1 MTRDH
6 LLTLPDGR
14 NVSYSDSGPRT
25 GRCVLLC
32 HGLPGARVQV
42 PSTAVL
48 DTHGIRLIII
58 ERPGLGRSS
67 PQPVRTIAGWSTDVN
82 AVLAAASVDTVTL
95 VGYSAGTPYAL
106 SYASLYPER
115 VRCIHLVS
123 GMAPSAAADIQ
134 KMTTMNRLF
143 HSLGNS
149 LPPSMRRT
157 VARAAS
163 VLIGKGERAATFGIK
178 IMRTTFT
185 AAENSFIDAA
195 DGVVFRTMLA
205 ENFRQGYDGYL
216 VDMGLVTTHWPI
228 AYEQIPHPVY
238 AVYGSDDLIT
248 PPSVVQDLQ
257 AVLPQTTVSVIPD
270 AGHLMIFTAWDDII
284 SRIAN
289 EA

>member
-1 MTRDH
+1 MTSDY

-14 NVSYSDSGPRT
+14 TLSYSDSGPRT
-25 GRCVLLC
+25 GRCVVLC

-67 PQPVRTIAGWSTDVN
+67 PQPIRTIAGWSTDIN
-82 AVLAAASVDTVTL
+82 AVLAAAGVDTITL

-115 VRCIHLVS
+115 VRSIHIVS
-123 GMAPSAAADIQ
+123 GMAPSAAADI
-134 KMTTMNRLF
+134 KKLTPMNRLF

-149 LPPSMRRT
+149 LPPFMRRT
-157 VARAAS
+157 VARTAG
-163 VLIGKGERAATFGIK
+163 VLIGRGERAAVFGIK
-178 IMRTTFT
+178 MMRSTFT
-185 AAENSFIDAA
+185 AAENSFIDTAEGA
-195 DGVVFRTMLA
+195 VFRTMLA

-228 AYEQIPHPVY
+228 AYEQINHPIH
-238 AVYGSDDLIT
+238 AVYGSDDRIT

-257 AVLPQTTVSVIPD
+257 AVLPQTTVSIIPD
-270 AGHLMIFTAWDDII
+270 AGHLMIFTAWDRVIA
-284 SRIAN
+284 RIAN